1 MDYHPS
7 WDAYPPPA
15 NLPPVVINNPA
26 MPLVSIVTPSYN
38 QGPYVRETIAS
49 VLSQDY
55 PNIEYWLIDGGSTDE
70 TLAIVREYEADP
82 RFHWLSEPDR
92 GQADAVNKGWSR
104 CRGDIFG
111 WLNSDDTYLPGA
123 IGTQVQVLRERPT
136 VGVVYGD
143 AIYIDPQGHE
153 LELCYGQVFDKH
165 HFLHL
170 SSVPQPAAFLRRTL
184 LEQHGLVDTLLHYAL
199 DYELFL
205 RLAWKTDFFYNQT
218 PIATYRIYPSS
229 KTVRNLKRLN
239 SESLMVAL
247 AMVHRYAE
255 QLPDKAAQ
263 TIRSDWYWMGAIRS
277 LDERQY
283 GDALAYS
290 LVAIR
295 SYPLRPRMATFGLK
309 LIDALLHTNLYT
321 GLYRWWRTRKKGLR
335 HAT

>member
-123 IGTQVQVLRERPT
+123 IGTQVQALIDHPHI
-136 VGVVYGD
+136 GVVYGD
-143 AIYIDPQGHE
+143 VVYIDEQGTQGAF
-153 LELCYGQVFDKH
+153 YRTRNFDRRR
-165 HFLHL
+165 FLHV
-170 SSVPQPAAFLRRTL
+170 SAMGQPSVFVRRS
-184 LEQHGLVDTLLHYAL
+184 LVERYGPLDTTLHYAL
-199 DYELFL
+199 DFELFL
-205 RLAWKTDFFYNQT
+205 RYMRETDFLRVPET
-218 PIATYRIYPSS
+218 IATYRLYGEAKTLSGYRRSVSEAVAIARRECRAHAAELGNMTPKVTADWYWAGATMSLTVGNWRDVLAYSIVALRHYPFSP
-229 KTVRNLKRLN
+229 RM
-239 SESLMVAL
+239 LMVAL
-247 AMVHRYAE
+247 KIF
-255 QLPDKAAQ
+255 D
-263 TIRSDWYWMGAIRS
+263 AI
-277 LDERQY
+277 
-283 GDALAYS
+283 
-290 LVAIR
+290 
-295 SYPLRPRMATFGLK
+295 F
-309 LIDALLHTNLYT
+309 HT
-321 GLYRWWRTRKKGLR
+321 GLSTRALNVTRRLGI
-335 HAT
+335 